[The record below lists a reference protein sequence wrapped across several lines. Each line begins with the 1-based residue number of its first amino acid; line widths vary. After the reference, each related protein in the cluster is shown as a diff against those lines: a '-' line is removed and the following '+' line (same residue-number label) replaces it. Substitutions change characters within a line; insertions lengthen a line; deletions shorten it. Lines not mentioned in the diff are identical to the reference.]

1 MVDGLARVWAQLRE
15 QRTYQGGGGNSV
27 QDGLRCFYV
36 LGLFVFI
43 ILK

>member
-1 MVDGLARVWAQLRE
+1 MGTT
-15 QRTYQGGGGNSV
+15 QRAKDIPRRGGNSV